1 MTPKEY
7 LSQLKRDKKQIDK
20 LLEQKEILISRA
32 TKTTHSQ
39 FYEKVQTSHKGDIVA
54 DNVIKSVEIDEEID
68 ALVCDHLYRKHDI
81 INQIQALWEVNYMDV
96 LFKVY
101 VQGMDLK
108 TAAKQM
114 NKSYAYIR
122 ELHNKALIEF
132 GKLHSCLLEE
142 SD

>member
-7 LSQLKRDKKQIDK
+7 LSQLNSDKKQIDK
-20 LLEQKEILISRA
+20 LLEKKEVLFSRS
-32 TKTTHSQ
+32 TKTTHLMMG
-39 FYEKVQTSHKGDIVA
+39 ERVQTSGKCDMVA
-54 DNVIKSVEIDEEID
+54 DNVIKSIEIDEKID
-68 ALVCDHLYRKHDI
+68 ALVDDHIYRKHDI
-81 INQIQALWEVNYMDV
+81 INQIQALWDVNYMQV

-114 NKSYAYIR
+114 NKSYAYVK
-122 ELHNKALIEF
+122 ELHRKALIEF

>member
-1 MTPKEY
+1 MTAKEY
-7 LSQLKRDKKQIDK
+7 LLQLKNDRARIDK
-20 LLEQKEILISRA
+20 LLEEKEALFSRA
-32 TKTTHSQ
+32 TKTTHSMNA
-39 FYEKVQTSHKGDIVA
+39 EKVQTSGKSDMVA
-54 DNVIKSVEIDEEID
+54 DNVIKSIEIDEKID
-68 ALVCDHLYRKHDI
+68 ALVDNHIQRKHDI